1 MEDIAIHLADE
12 VDDFQVGQAE
22 IKRLSHVQHLR
33 RPIRTTLKTGVSD
46 MRCLSRLHP
55 TAAIAGLPRLAA
67 KQFIAQT
74 EPFKR
79 NWYAGALG
87 FVSPER
93 SEFCVTLRS
102 AQVHGKQLI
111 VYAGA
116 GIVAGSEPQ
125 AEWQEI
131 ARKSQAMIK
140 LFHT

>member
-1 MEDIAIHLADE
+1 M
-12 VDDFQVGQAE
+12 
-22 IKRLSHVQHLR
+22 
-33 RPIRTTLKTGVSD
+33 
-46 MRCLSRLHP
+46 
-55 TAAIAGLPRLAA
+55 PRLAA

-87 FVSPER
+87 FVSPDR
-93 SEFCVTLRS
+93 REFCVTLRS

>member
-1 MEDIAIHLADE
+1 M
-12 VDDFQVGQAE
+12 
-22 IKRLSHVQHLR
+22 
-33 RPIRTTLKTGVSD
+33 
-46 MRCLSRLHP
+46 
-55 TAAIAGLPRLAA
+55 
-67 KQFIAQT
+67 
-74 EPFKR
+74 
-79 NWYAGALG
+79 
-87 FVSPER
+87 SPER

-102 AQVHGKQLI
+102 AQVHGNKLI